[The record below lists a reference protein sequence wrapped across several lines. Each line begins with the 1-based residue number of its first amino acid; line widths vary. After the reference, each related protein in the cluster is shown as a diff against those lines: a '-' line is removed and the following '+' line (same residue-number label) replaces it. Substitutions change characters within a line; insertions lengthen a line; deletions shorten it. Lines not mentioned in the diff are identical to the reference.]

1 MRYAGKGY
9 HNLKETEKAEQ
20 MRLGDSIMGKALIL
34 PL

>member
-1 MRYAGKGY
+1 MRYASEGY

-20 MRLGDSIMGKALIL
+20 MCLGDSVMGKALTL